1 MIRLFTAL
9 TLLVCSILT
18 AQTKY
23 EEGMEK
29 AFALWSENKPMEA
42 VALFERIGAA
52 EKDQWLPYYYIALAN
67 TTESFTTQDKEK
79 VPQLLEK
86 AQQAQDKATALLP
99 DNAELLV
106 MQAMIHTAWIAYDP
120 MTNGMKLSGTVNQIY
135 EKALKLAP
143 DNPRVVFCKAEF
155 ELGGAKYFGTD
166 TAPICEQIKKS
177 LTLFENFKPESPFHP
192 KWGHDRAKT
201 IAATCNQE

>member
-9 TLLVCSILT
+9 AILVCGIIT

-23 EEGMEK
+23 ETGMEK
-29 AFALWSENKPMEA
+29 AFALWSEDKPTEA

-52 EKDQWLPYYYIALAN
+52 EKDNWLPYYYIALAN
-67 TTESFTTQDKEK
+67 TTEAFTTKDKEK
-79 VPQLLEK
+79 VTALLNK
-86 AQQAQDKATALLP
+86 AQEAQDKATMLSP

-120 MTNGMKLSGTVNQIY
+120 MTNGMKLSGIVTQIY

-143 DNPRVVFCKAEF
+143 ENPRVVFCSAEF

-192 KWGHDRAKT
+192 KWGYDRAKN
-201 IAATCNQE
+201 IAATCN